1 MRRNDFPDTPRYHR
15 FTSSEGIEYKEGDI
29 VTCYYAGFYKIVGFW
44 DYDSAHLVVIPQVIV
59 DQVYDAN
66 GKKKSGRKSCMADS
80 MKQALPEITKDIERI
95 ERESKQK
102 IESLTK
108 LKELL
113 TQGK

>member
-15 FTSSEGIEYKEGDI
+15 FTSSEGIDYKEGDI

-44 DYDSAHLVVIPQVIV
+44 DCDVMDRMVPQVIA

-102 IESLTK
+102 IESLSK